1 MTGEASQDLELW
13 EEFKQGESKALDKIY
28 MEQFSSMYN
37 YGLKIHND
45 HDFIIDSIQELFAEL
60 WAKRENLGEANSIKF
75 YLLKSIKRKIIKKL
89 NRINP
94 TSSLN
99 AINERYNFEVE
110 YSIEHEIILSD
121 TSVEQSEGLIKA
133 LNKLSDRQREI
144 IYLRFYL
151 GLKFEQISEIMS
163 IKNQSAR
170 NLLFDGVSKLKTI
183 LVSSIIIFC
192 IF

>member
-1 MTGEASQDLELW
+1 MAGEASQDLELW

-28 MEQFSSMYN
+28 MEQFPSMYS

-60 WAKRENLGEANSIKF
+60 WAKRESLGEASSIKF

-89 NRINP
+89 NRLSP

-99 AINERYNFEVE
+99 NINERYNFEVE
-110 YSIEHEIILSD
+110 YSIEHDIILSD
-121 TSVEQSEGLIKA
+121 TSVEQSQGLIKA

-170 NLLFDGVSKLKTI
+170 NLLFDGVSKLKAI
-183 LVSSIIIFC
+183 LISSLIIFC